1 MTLSAP
7 ASNSFRQFLKDKV
20 FFGNEPTPELLAIL
34 LVYFVQGILGLA
46 RLAVSFFLKDEL
58 GLGPAEFVAGIV
70 HIGTA
75 PATPPDRPR
84 PDLSR
89 ITSWMVA

>member
-1 MTLSAP
+1 VTE
-7 ASNSFRQFLKDKV
+7 
-20 FFGNEPTPELLAIL
+20 G
-34 LVYFVQGILGLA
+34 
-46 RLAVSFFLKDEL
+46 L